1 MPVELQTSTVER
13 TLRLVELLLA
23 QPDGL
28 SPQELMFQ
36 AGLPRSSLF
45 QLLNTLKKLG
55 YLEQAEKRGRYRLG
69 PRIQSWRTIQPSYSK
84 DLLSIFYQE
93 TARTAWQETLALV
106 LPTHAGPVV
115 LAQAEGCH
123 QVRSVFISGQAYP
136 GLAVA
141 ASGLDANPAP
151 DVRANGFAL
160 AVGDESLELVLPIC
174 KDGRYPTAALLL
186 SAPAFRWQP
195 EPFLAAFLSDLRV
208 MAARFSYQLGA
219 PFYAPYTG
227 QYETQFKITTE
238 LSTDEIAN
246 FLNGPWT
253 ARLACIRPDG
263 GPHVIPV
270 WQEWDG
276 EKFVVIAWQGS
287 QWAEYVLQ
295 NPNVSLS
302 VDEPW
307 PPLRRVVAR
316 GQAVHM
322 PADSAMLGEILSRLA
337 GRYLGQGTAGIT
349 GQVQIAFSILP
360 DYLRGWQGLPGTL
373 ISV

>member
-1 MPVELQTSTVER
+1 
-13 TLRLVELLLA
+13 
-23 QPDGL
+23 
-28 SPQELMFQ
+28 
-36 AGLPRSSLF
+36 
-45 QLLNTLKKLG
+45 
-55 YLEQAEKRGRYRLG
+55 
-69 PRIQSWRTIQPSYSK
+69 
-84 DLLSIFYQE
+84 
-93 TARTAWQETLALV
+93 
-106 LPTHAGPVV
+106 
-115 LAQAEGCH
+115 
-123 QVRSVFISGQAYP
+123 
-136 GLAVA
+136 
-141 ASGLDANPAP
+141 
-151 DVRANGFAL
+151 
-160 AVGDESLELVLPIC
+160 
-174 KDGRYPTAALLL
+174 
-186 SAPAFRWQP
+186 
-195 EPFLAAFLSDLRV
+195 V

-238 LSTDEIAN
+238 LSTGEIAN

-322 PADSAMLGEILSRLA
+322 PADSAMLGEILLRLA
-337 GRYLGQGTAGIT
+337 GRYLGQGTAAIT